1 MTKDAAEQNDPPG
14 LWLSVSGLAKSCGV
28 SKQAVSRRAGR
39 LRAQGL
45 LSARPG
51 PGGALL
57 INVAEFDRATGEATD
72 LARAT
77 NGATKGATGKASVYT
92 HEQARRASYSADLM
106 RLELEERTGKLI
118 RVDEVVE
125 ALSAVG
131 ERLAMTID
139 MLPDIAEEVA
149 AAVAK
154 DGERGAYTAL
164 KKAAFDWRG
173 LLAEEIY
180 RFIANAKKETPAA

>member
-1 MTKDAAEQNDPPG
+1 MLISE
-14 LWLSVSGLAKSCGV
+14 LAKSRGV

-51 PGGALL
+51 PCGALL

-77 NGATKGATGKASVYT
+77 NGAPKGGTREASVYT
-92 HEQARRASYSADLM
+92 REQARRASYSADLM
-106 RLELEERTGKLI
+106 RLDLEERTGKLI

-125 ALSAVG
+125 ALSALG
-131 ERLAMTID
+131 DRLAMTID
-139 MLPDIAEEVA
+139 MLPEIAEDIAV
-149 AAVAK
+149 AVAK
-154 DGERGAYTAL
+154 DGERGARTAL
-164 KKAAFDWRG
+164 KKAAYDWRVR
-173 LLAEEIY
+173 LADEVK
-180 RFIANAKKETPAA
+180 RFTANARKKTPAA